1 MVFKDGGEFRYYFWQ
16 RFKGIVD
23 LVVKNADKTN
33 SAIPD
38 WAKEWIKSA
47 FNVQDAQEVGKRALL
62 QG

>member
-1 MVFKDGGEFRYYFWQ
+1 MAFKGGNEFRHYFWQ
-16 RFKGIVD
+16 RFKGIVA

-38 WAKEWIKSA
+38 WAKERIKSA